1 MGGKEKGG
9 ELDSVGSGLGGG
21 GGVPDGVLLDVAVVV
36 EQGLDLRS
44 LGSLSSLKV
53 VHFLVVLFFLR
64 RQLEGVEQM
73 TTKCKVKS
81 ASLRTGLM
89 KTNMTLE
96 RASSAS

>member
-1 MGGKEKGG
+1 MLGR
-9 ELDSVGSGLGGG
+9 VGIDPGSRGRLF
-21 GGVPDGVLLDVAVVV
+21 DGVLLDVAVIV

-73 TTKCKVKS
+73 TTKRKAKS